1 MAAMFEVKVLG
12 HSFVRRLALYSV
24 ENKSLNFNLDDDQ
37 FNVTFVARGGLK
49 VPQLYSFAT
58 NVVNSDIVFL
68 EVGTNDIS
76 EVDPM
81 ILGDRVLAYATYLGV
96 MATVQRVVVSQ
107 MFFRNAEQS
116 RFSLREDFNDRVVD
130 YNNYMADAVQSF
142 ETVTFWRH
150 RGLWADWSKYLI
162 YIYIYCINIHMF
174 IHVCTYAYTCDNK
187 NVSDS
192 SLLRQ

>member
-1 MAAMFEVKVLG
+1 MFEVKVLG

-24 ENKSLNFNLDDDQ
+24 ENKSLHFNLDDDK

-49 VPQLYSFAT
+49 VSQLYSFAT
-58 NVVNSDIVFL
+58 KVANSDIVFL

-81 ILGDRVLAYATYLGV
+81 VLGDRVLAYATYLGV
-96 MATVQRVVVSQ
+96 MAAVQRVVVSQ
-107 MFFRNAEQS
+107 MFFRSAELS

-150 RGLWADWSKYLI
+150 RGLWADWSKYLVDGVHYNQEGNRKYYNSVRGAI
-162 YIYIYCINIHMF
+162 IAAAN
-174 IHVCTYAYTCDNK
+174 T
-187 NVSDS
+187 
-192 SLLRQ
+192 L